1 MSTDNIGSTLIQL
14 DNLEAI
20 SVGGLVTVA
29 GHNYDA
35 RTQQELIVPSNNLS
49 VHFCIKERIID
60 RSNGN
65 IRTVP
70 EEDNWEYLYP
80 NEYEITETLQPPD
93 ETSNVSW
100 TFRWQP
106 TRERMPL
113 FRNIGIYEIWFKFVT
128 PNEFQDDI
136 RLVATVRVGNPSA
149 PRRVDSV

>member
-14 DNLEAI
+14 NNLEAI
-20 SVGGLVTVA
+20 SVGGIITIA

-35 RTQQELIVPSNNLS
+35 RTQQELIVPSRNLD
-49 VHFCIKERIID
+49 VYFCIKERVID

-65 IRTVP
+65 IKITP
-70 EEDNWEYLYP
+70 ENDNWEFLYP
-80 NEYEITETLQPPD
+80 NEYEMTETLQPPD
-93 ETSNVSW
+93 VTSDVSW

-113 FRNIGIYEIWFKFVT
+113 FHDIGIYEIWFKFVT
-128 PNEFQDDI
+128 PNSNQDDI

-149 PRRVDSV
+149 PRRVDSI